1 MALFWEFF
9 TFELKFR
16 LKSWSTYVYFLIWF
30 FMAFFSI
37 AAEGFVNFG
46 NGKTLLNGP
55 FATTILYI
63 IASLFGTIVMSAIF
77 GISMLRDFQ
86 RDTFQMI
93 FTKPITKF
101 AYLGGRWAGS
111 FVACVFTFTGLIF
124 GEAIGSVMP
133 WADQTVIAHG
143 HFWWYIQPFLSIV
156 VIQIFFFGSIF
167 FLVAALTRK
176 ITIVYLQGMAI
187 LMLFFLMQAIFGA
200 TRSLEHFWSGIFDP
214 IGIRLAQDITRY
226 WTVDEQNALLLSWS
240 PHAAGGIFLYNRLFW
255 IFIGFISLIAVY
267 KLFPMSVEAL
277 TAKSQG
283 RRAAKAKQ
291 QDEAAEVRP
300 RRSLVATQLPRV
312 HQYFDSKLNFSQLI
326 SLTRLRIS
334 NITHELLFWAL
345 VILMAF
351 FALVIGHTAGRVG
364 ETNVW
369 PVTFLM
375 ASSVEGLAPLLLF
388 VIATIYAGELV
399 WRERDTHFDG
409 IHDALPTRET
419 VDWLSKFFA
428 IAFVELVLITV
439 MLLCGII
446 MQTAAGYYN
455 FELLQ
460 YCQEFY
466 LIVFPSVMA
475 YTLLAFFV
483 QTMVSNKFLGHAI
496 VIGVFFAG
504 IILPRFNFEDS
515 LYVPL
520 QTTPYTYSDMNRY
533 GHFVAA
539 LAWSLVY
546 WTAIVAVL
554 AVISIALSRRGAE
567 DDWSVRWIQARRRLP
582 GLTPCIV
589 LFAVIAV
596 GSGGWY
602 FYNTHVLNTF
612 YTQKQLRDF
621 QAQYERDFKKY
632 EHFPQPKITA
642 VDANIDLD
650 PYHRSFSGNGHYEL
664 QNKTPNPIQ
673 QIQITDQNQSVADIQ
688 FDRPFHKVSSSAR
701 NLFSI
706 YQLEAPLAPG
716 EKLNMTFKVGYL
728 SRGFRDGGERPELA
742 YNGMF
747 FDSSYFPGIGYDSGI
762 ELDDPRRRR
771 EEKLPLVADLPP
783 RGDPW
788 GSVHNGFTANSD
800 WISFH
805 TVVSTPDD
813 QIALSPGY
821 LQRDWH
827 ANGRHYFAYDM
838 GSVKIADFFSYIS
851 GRYTVKKENY
861 KGTNIEVYYDYHH
874 PWDIDNMMAATRAGL
889 DYYQTNYSPFQYQQF
904 RIIEFP
910 RYRGFAQSFSNTSPF
925 TETFLLS
932 RVLDPKK
939 EIDRTYFVVA
949 HELAH
954 QWWGHQLIG
963 GSVAG
968 SNMMSE
974 SLAEY
979 SALRVMEKKY
989 GDDNMRKFLSHELD
1003 GYLRGRRGESRQEWP
1018 LGLVQR
1024 ESYVWYQKGSLI
1036 LYALSDYI
1044 GEDKVNLALHNF
1056 LMQYRYANAN
1066 DSQSVPYPDT
1076 RQLEDA
1082 LRAQTPADLQY
1093 FIDDSFEKITLY
1105 DDKADEA
1112 TYVKTADGKYKV
1124 TLTVE
1129 GKKLYADGNGKE
1141 TETPI
1146 HDMIDVG
1153 VFTGKKDDLKVL
1165 SIRKERITG
1174 GKQTFEFIVND
1185 LPTRAGIDPYNK
1197 LIDRN
1202 LDDNSID
1209 VTKAK

>member
-1 MALFWEFF
+1 
-9 TFELKFR
+9 
-16 LKSWSTYVYFLIWF
+16 
-30 FMAFFSI
+30 
-37 AAEGFVNFG
+37 
-46 NGKTLLNGP
+46 
-55 FATTILYI
+55 
-63 IASLFGTIVMSAIF
+63 
-77 GISMLRDFQ
+77 
-86 RDTFQMI
+86 
-93 FTKPITKF
+93 
-101 AYLGGRWAGS
+101 
-111 FVACVFTFTGLIF
+111 
-124 GEAIGSVMP
+124 
-133 WADQTVIAHG
+133 
-143 HFWWYIQPFLSIV
+143 
-156 VIQIFFFGSIF
+156 
-167 FLVAALTRK
+167 
-176 ITIVYLQGMAI
+176 
-187 LMLFFLMQAIFGA
+187 
-200 TRSLEHFWSGIFDP
+200 
-214 IGIRLAQDITRY
+214 
-226 WTVDEQNALLLSWS
+226 
-240 PHAAGGIFLYNRLFW
+240 
-255 IFIGFISLIAVY
+255 
-267 KLFPMSVEAL
+267 
-277 TAKSQG
+277 
-283 RRAAKAKQ
+283 
-291 QDEAAEVRP
+291 
-300 RRSLVATQLPRV
+300 
-312 HQYFDSKLNFSQLI
+312 
-326 SLTRLRIS
+326 
-334 NITHELLFWAL
+334 
-345 VILMAF
+345 
-351 FALVIGHTAGRVG
+351 
-364 ETNVW
+364 
-369 PVTFLM
+369 
-375 ASSVEGLAPLLLF
+375 
-388 VIATIYAGELV
+388 
-399 WRERDTHFDG
+399 
-409 IHDALPTRET
+409 
-419 VDWLSKFFA
+419 
-428 IAFVELVLITV
+428 
-439 MLLCGII
+439 
-446 MQTAAGYYN
+446 
-455 FELLQ
+455 
-460 YCQEFY
+460 
-466 LIVFPSVMA
+466 
-475 YTLLAFFV
+475 
-483 QTMVSNKFLGHAI
+483 
-496 VIGVFFAG
+496 
-504 IILPRFNFEDS
+504 
-515 LYVPL
+515 
-520 QTTPYTYSDMNRY
+520 
-533 GHFVAA
+533 
-539 LAWSLVY
+539 
-546 WTAIVAVL
+546 
-554 AVISIALSRRGAE
+554 
-567 DDWSVRWIQARRRLP
+567 
-582 GLTPCIV
+582 
-589 LFAVIAV
+589 
-596 GSGGWY
+596 
-602 FYNTHVLNTF
+602 
-612 YTQKQLRDF
+612 
-621 QAQYERDFKKY
+621 
-632 EHFPQPKITA
+632 
-642 VDANIDLD
+642 
-650 PYHRSFSGNGHYEL
+650 
-664 QNKTPNPIQ
+664 
-673 QIQITDQNQSVADIQ
+673 
-688 FDRPFHKVSSSAR
+688 
-701 NLFSI
+701 
-706 YQLEAPLAPG
+706 
-716 EKLNMTFKVGYL
+716 
-728 SRGFRDGGERPELA
+728 A

-747 FDSSYFPGIGYDSGI
+747 FDSSYFPGIGYDPGV

-838 GSVKIADFFSYIS
+838 GGVKIADFFSYIS

-939 EIDRTYFVVA
+939 EIDQTYFVVA

-963 GSVAG
+963 GAVAV

-1003 GYLRGRRGESRQEWP
+1003 GYLRGRAGESRHEPP

-1066 DSQSVPYPDT
+1066 DSQDVPYPDT

-1082 LRAQTPADLQY
+1082 LRAQTPPDLQY

-1112 TYVKTADGKYKV
+1112 TYVKTPDGKYKV

-1146 HDMIDVG
+1146 HDMVDVG

-1185 LPTRAGIDPYNK
+1185 QPTRAGIDPYNK

-1209 VTKAK
+1209 VSKAK